1 MEVAGTAVGIASLG
15 IQVCQGLLS
24 YYDSWKSYGSDIS
37 STYDAI
43 TDLSKTLILLRTTL
57 QQQADEER
65 VGRVRTCVNNC
76 EDALLEL
83 DKK

>member
-37 STYDAI
+37 STHDAI
-43 TDLSKTLILLRTTL
+43 TDLSKTLILIRTTL
-57 QQQADEER
+57 QQQVDEEKA
-65 VGRVRTCVNNC
+65 GRVRTCMKDC
-76 EDALLEL
+76 EAGSATIKLH
-83 DKK
+83 